1 MPYFHQL
8 VMGNRILVFLLAYVM
23 IPLVGLSQTPSIEWE
38 RSYGGANYDR
48 GYCIEQTS
56 DGGYII
62 AGSTQID
69 GGTLSYIVGNT
80 DVWVGKINSLGDIE
94 WVKTFDNSGREEALA
109 VKQTSDGGFI
119 LVGYYSSATNSN
131 YNHPFHEEDVL
142 VIKIDANGNLEW
154 QNTYGGNL
162 KDRANA
168 VEIGPDG
175 TYMVLGYTY
184 SNDGDVKGLKGQND
198 VWLVNLDLNG
208 NIIRERCFGGSMSDL
223 GSDIKR
229 TADGFVIGGVSG
241 SNDGDV
247 NNSSNSSGNGW
258 VLKIN
263 NKWEVLWEKRVNNH
277 SFDKIESV
285 SSTSDGGVIAGG
297 YSYSSDV
304 ENQNRY
310 RFYFVKFNDLGE
322 VIWER
327 TINTMNTGILKSISE
342 SEYGE
347 IISVGYGTLD
357 NNNNGF
363 DYLLFVLSS
372 EGDILWEMKF
382 GGSKHDFANHILQT
396 IDGGYIIAG
405 MTESSDFHVS
415 ENNGVSDIWIVKLNS
430 GPIRIRGKNKIC
442 LEETVSYRTNTSLQS
457 NWYIDGQFQGY
468 SDTLNLIFDTEGNH
482 ILRACYS
489 VENKT
494 YCDSLTIQVYN
505 KPKVKFPDYVYSCEP
520 FLSVVCPTTGGSVHT
535 YMWHDGNRDSCRK
548 FEAPGRVWLT
558 VSNPACS
565 ATDSTWLVENK
576 KPIYE
581 VVQLDTF
588 CLEGSNYNRVTIKP
602 DTFPSINWNGGDG
615 FQPVYWIYQNQMI
628 SVEVM
633 DSNNCT
639 KRSEFLPIDGCNT
652 TFYIPNSFT
661 PNGDG
666 LNDVFS
672 VSGSRIVSV
681 YLRIYNRWGQQV
693 FESKEVDKGWDGS
706 LQGNKCP
713 QDIYY
718 YIVEYSG
725 YLDNELFV
733 KSEKGIIH
741 LLR

>member
-1 MPYFHQL
+1 MLYRF
-8 VMGNRILVFLLAYVM
+8 IISCVFCLLTFECV
-23 IPLVGLSQTPSIEWE
+23 SQTPSIEWE
-38 RSYGGANYDR
+38 RSYGGSKNDYAYS
-48 GYCIEQTS
+48 IIQTL
-56 DGGYII
+56 DGGYLI
-62 AGSTQID
+62 AGSTRSID
-69 GGTLSYIVGNT
+69 GDISFNNGNI
-80 DVWVGKINSLGDIE
+80 DVWVLKISFCGNIE
-94 WVKTFDNSGREEALA
+94 WERTFGGPGREEAFS
-109 VKQTSDGGFI
+109 VKQTADGGFI
-119 LVGYYSSATNSN
+119 LAGYYTPDTSIQNLINQNS
-131 YNHPFHEEDVL
+131 EDCLVL
-142 VIKIDANGNLEW
+142 KIDSVGNLEW
-154 QNTYGGNL
+154 QKTYGGSL
-162 KDRANA
+162 RDNA
-168 VEIGPDG
+168 YDVVLTKNNSCI
-175 TYMVLGYTY
+175 VLGNSY
-184 SNDGDVKGLKGQND
+184 SNDGDVVGHHGRGD
-198 VWLVNLDLNG
+198 VWLFEIDNQGVILWSQ
-208 NIIRERCFGGSMSDL
+208 CYGGSLYDYGRQIKPTSDGYVL
-223 GSDIKR
+223 GGYTR
-229 TADGFVIGGVSG
+229 
-241 SNDGDV
+241 SNDGDITV
-247 NNSSNSSGNGW
+247 NEGSNGW
-258 VLKIN
+258 IFRINFSGEILWNRAVGNNDDDRFNALYYSENGGVAVGSSYYPHQFQFYLVKFDEEGNIIWQFTEDSMEIGHLYSVIETNRSGVLALGQGITKN
-263 NKWEVLWEKRVNNH
+263 TYG
-277 SFDKIESV
+277 SFD
-285 SSTSDGGVIAGG
+285 
-297 YSYSSDV
+297 Y
-304 ENQNRY
+304 
-310 RFYFVKFNDLGE
+310 
-322 VIWER
+322 
-327 TINTMNTGILKSISE
+327 ILRM
-342 SEYGE
+342 
-347 IISVGYGTLD
+347 
-357 NNNNGF
+357 F
-363 DYLLFVLSS
+363 SS
-372 EGDILWEMKF
+372 EGQLEWEMNL
-382 GGSKHDFANHILQT
+382 GGSKSDIAKHIIQT
-396 IDGGYIIAG
+396 EDGGFIIAG
-405 MTESSDFHVS
+405 MSESSDFDVS
-415 ENNGVSDIWIVKLNS
+415 RNYGNRDIWIVKLS
-430 GPIRIRGKNKIC
+430 PEPLRIIGDKQAC
-442 LEETVSYRTNTSLQS
+442 LEDTLQFKTNLNLQS

-520 FLSVVCPTTGGSVHT
+520 FLSDVCPAIAGSVHT
-535 YMWHDGNRDSCRK
+535 FMWHDGNRDSCRK

-666 LNDVFS
+666 LNDVIS
-672 VSGSRIVSV
+672 VSGSRIASV

-706 LQGNKCP
+706 LQGNQCP
-713 QDIYY
+713 QDIYF